1 MAESGWVLMGKV
13 VGLHGIRGWVK
24 VFSHAEPRSG
34 IIDYDPLYLNI
45 NGEWRPVE
53 VQEGRVQGKG
63 VVFKFSG
70 YDDRNKAAALLGCDI
85 AVRCEQLPPLAPDE
99 YYWRDLEG
107 LRVVT
112 VDGVELGT
120 VKRLFETGANDVVV
134 VAGERERLIPFV
146 RGEVITNIDLEQ
158 GVIQVDWDPAF

>member
-1 MAESGWVLMGKV
+1 MAESDWVLMGKV
-13 VGLHGIRGWVK
+13 VGLYGLHGWVK

-45 NGEWRPVE
+45 HGEWRTVE

-63 VVFKFSG
+63 IVFKFSG
-70 YDDRNKAAALLGCDI
+70 YDDRDTAAALLGCDI
-85 AVRCEQLPPLAPDE
+85 AVRRKQLPPLAPDE

-134 VAGERERLIPFV
+134 VAGERERLIPFLQ
-146 RGEVITNIDLEQ
+146 GEVITRIDLAQ
-158 GVIQVDWDPAF
+158 GVMQVDWDPAF